1 MENGKHLLKSLLLG
15 SILAGNLSAAWCAE
29 EPVASGTQG
38 DRIDLYGSQG
48 SICPEGLKRAVYTF
62 LMPHPQAGE
71 TIEGCWRADNVRVFL
86 VFADGDIGAIGRDAF
101 TWRLDQ
107 VGTRL

>member
-1 MENGKHLLKSLLLG
+1 MKYGKHLWKSVLLG
-15 SILAGNLSAAWCAE
+15 SMLAANVSAGQGE
-29 EPVASGTQG
+29 EPVATGTQG

-71 TIEGCWRADNVRVFL
+71 TIEGCWRADSRSVFL
-86 VFADGDIGAIGRDAF
+86 VFADGDSGAIGRDAF